1 MIPKFIRRLFA
12 GIVRGDAPLQ
22 RTPGQ
27 RPAGLQEDVEAHL
40 DRMGLRIERR
50 NPHIPTMAANQ
61 FMGDVAATKHGG
73 AGNPRRIE
81 SNTDTLR

>member
-1 MIPKFIRRLFA
+1 
-12 GIVRGDAPLQ
+12 
-22 RTPGQ
+22 
-27 RPAGLQEDVEAHL
+27 
-40 DRMGLRIERR
+40 MGLRIERR